1 MFPHTEFLC
10 EEGTWW
16 TLLFTVA
23 GVGHCGGRG
32 EERGREGNRGKR
44 RKRGGMINTRLKI
57 QGYRYTIVQYDGRKR
72 RECLIASMITDLG
85 ADRGAF

>member
-1 MFPHTEFLC
+1 MVDTPLHS
-10 EEGTWW
+10 GR
-16 TLLFTVA
+16 
-23 GVGHCGGRG
+23 CGSLWRKG